1 MIVQYFQ
8 FLPLFKT
15 HILLYKAFIIII
27 VLIYSTAL
35 IAGTMAFRLRYRK
48 VKRKWII
55 EILKLTLPVISYFF
69 FGQIFIVLTSVFY
82 CRKEELYESPY
93 LHCLE
98 GLWIYSLKP
107 AAIIGIILQVI
118 IGYITNS
125 LYYTQYFEKGGSDLL
140 KRIDTFPDVVFM
152 IMKICIMFLFISD
165 TGKESE
171 HWPML
176 LFLAF
181 ITGLNAYSNLF
192 FRTRKN
198 KILNANKQ
206 YILLAYIYSI
216 FEFINRENISFF

>member
-15 HILLYKAFIIII
+15 HILLYKAFIIIII

-107 AAIIGIILQVI
+107 AAI
-118 IGYITNS
+118 NN
-125 LYYTQYFEKGGSDLL
+125 
-140 KRIDTFPDVVFM
+140 RI
-152 IMKICIMFLFISD
+152 C
-165 TGKESE
+165 
-171 HWPML
+171 
-176 LFLAF
+176 
-181 ITGLNAYSNLF
+181 N
-192 FRTRKN
+192 
-198 KILNANKQ
+198 
-206 YILLAYIYSI
+206 
-216 FEFINRENISFF
+216 

>member
-8 FLPLFKT
+8 FLPVFKS
-15 HILLYKAFIIII
+15 HILIYKAFIIIII

-35 IAGTMAFRLRYRK
+35 LLGTMAFKIKYRK
-48 VKRKWII
+48 VKRPWPI
-55 EILKLTLPVISYFF
+55 EILKYTLPIISYFF

-98 GLWIYSLKP
+98 GIWIYSLKP
-107 AAIIGIILQVI
+107 AAIIGIILQTI
-118 IGYITNS
+118 IGFITNT
-125 LYYTQYFEKGGSDLL
+125 LYYTQYFEKGSSDLL

-152 IMKICIMFLFISD
+152 FMKISIMFLFISD

-176 LFLAF
+176 LFLVF
-181 ITGLNAYSNLF
+181 MTGLNVYANF
-192 FRTRKN
+192 F
-198 KILNANKQ
+198 
-206 YILLAYIYSI
+206 
-216 FEFINRENISFF
+216 F

>member
-15 HILLYKAFIIII
+15 HILLYKAFIIIII

-118 IGYITNS
+118 IGYVTNS

-152 IMKICIMFLFISD
+152 IMKICIMFLS
-165 TGKESE
+165 
-171 HWPML
+171 PL
-176 LFLAF
+176 L
-181 ITGLNAYSNLF
+181 I
-192 FRTRKN
+192 K
-198 KILNANKQ
+198 
-206 YILLAYIYSI
+206 
-216 FEFINRENISFF
+216 